1 MKNKLNEEQIKLV
14 ENHHYIIYM
23 CLKTLKLSV
32 DEYYDLAAI
41 GLCEAAFNFD
51 RSKNIKFSTFSMN
64 CIKKTIYKEFRKKN
78 CKKRKADIIHFEH
91 LSNNEELVCRYGSV
105 DIETEAIYN
114 IVCKEFMDYIRTK
127 PEIYLIVL
135 LSYYGYTQKQISSIM
150 NISQSKV
157 FLIKKELKN
166 YISERL

>member
-1 MKNKLNEEQIKLV
+1 MKNKLNEEQRKLV

-51 RSKNIKFSTFSMN
+51 CSKNIKFSTFSMN

-78 CKKRKADIIHFEH
+78 CKKRKADIIYV
-91 LSNNEELVCRYGSV
+91 SNDEELVCKYGLD
-105 DIETEAIYN
+105 DIETEAICN

-135 LSYYGYTQKQISSIM
+135 LSYYGYTQKQISLIVS
-150 NISQSKV
+150 ISQSKV